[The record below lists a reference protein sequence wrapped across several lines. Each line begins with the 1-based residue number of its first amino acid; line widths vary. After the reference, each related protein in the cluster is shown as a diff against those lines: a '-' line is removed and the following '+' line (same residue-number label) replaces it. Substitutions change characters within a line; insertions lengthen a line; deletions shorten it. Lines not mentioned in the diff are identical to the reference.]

1 MILYQGLKN
10 TDSRYFFIGT
20 LTFVLN
26 FLFYEVVS
34 IMVKTSVLNIKT
46 KLNSN
51 STLMNINNRTDIETD
66 IAMSLAL
73 TSGLIQVNITPSF
86 SFKFDR
92 FFLFFY
98 LDSICSLSYRF
109 HSEIY
114 FRCDCDW
121 IYDGC
126 SNNRNN

>member
-1 MILYQGLKN
+1 
-10 TDSRYFFIGT
+10 
-20 LTFVLN
+20 
-26 FLFYEVVS
+26 
-34 IMVKTSVLNIKT
+34 MVKTSVLNIKT

-92 FFLFFY
+92 YFFIFLFRFY
-98 LDSICSLSYRF
+98 LQSFISVS
-109 HSEIY
+109 
-114 FRCDCDW
+114 
-121 IYDGC
+121 
-126 SNNRNN
+126 